1 MVKEYSDSDELS
13 INILKVDPEVVSAT
27 GMPQLTQIK
36 GLDPQRQWYLFEQI
50 RPFCKSN
57 LTADITCP
65 QPNCPKPATK
75 VAQPASKEVQAASTI
90 AEQIPP
96 VLSSPTKKGTKRS
109 ARNVTNPDTRNARVQ
124 KVVPNCHTVIVY
136 FCKVGSV

>member
-1 MVKEYSDSDELS
+1 LS

-36 GLDPQRQWYLFEQI
+36 GLDPQRQWYMFEQI

-65 QPNCPKPATK
+65 QPNCPKPATE
-75 VAQPASKEVQAASTI
+75 VAQPASKEAQAASTST
-90 AEQIPP
+90 EQTPP
-96 VLSSPTKKGTKRS
+96 VLSSPTKKGTKRN
-109 ARNVTNPDTRNARVQ
+109 ARNVINQD
-124 KVVPNCHTVIVY
+124 
-136 FCKVGSV
+136 VGIASITAIDLI